1 MSEWLRRA
9 AGLAALSAAL
19 APGVL
24 STSLDGWIVG
34 RYQGAQLLPD
44 STAEAPSLT
53 ANGPRP
59 RIEAVREGARA
70 DTLLAVH
77 FRAERDAPLLT
88 VGSRTTLAGPS
99 GAITP
104 IAARVLARRLF
115 RAPRAPGSLSM
126 PDSNWRFGWAYL
138 VVVPHVTGRPSGRY
152 RGWTLLEASDPAP
165 RRRERTQP

>member
-1 MSEWLRRA
+1 MSGWFVRA
-9 AGLAALSAAL
+9 SAFVLLSAAL
-19 APGVL
+19 APDAHT
-24 STSLDGWIVG
+24 SSLDSWIVG
-34 RYQGAQLLPD
+34 RYRGAQLLPD
-44 STAEAPSLT
+44 STAEAPSLA

-59 RIEAVREGARA
+59 RIEAVRQGRRA

-77 FRAERDAPLLT
+77 FRAERDAPLLA
-88 VGSRTTLAGPS
+88 VGARTTLSGPT

-104 IAARVLARRLF
+104 IAAQVLARRLF

-152 RGWTLLEASDPAP
+152 RGWTLLEASEPTP
-165 RRRERTQP
+165 RRRERTPL